1 MSSLHVYIVLYVL
14 FRSRLRA
21 VSLFFRFNGGSA
33 REHKRR
39 AAEPRDERN
48 QGGASP
54 VWRLQSRAWSFSCL
68 AQHVGISLRECFT
81 RSSLFLSKSIKIII
95 VCLVYSIFYFS
106 VIPYLNQIRQ
116 SIKLMPVSNRETI
129 FLELDHISGW
139 LAFPPVKFKQQTI
152 TKQLVK
158 NNSHTSASPPQISFC
173 GETSVGVTKCRLFSQ
188 ATRGGRKGGPK
199 TAKPYRNT
207 P

>member
-1 MSSLHVYIVLYVL
+1 MSLLSSITQWCQVYTCISFSTSFSGLDSEQSPSL
-14 FRSRLRA
+14 FRFS
-21 VSLFFRFNGGSA
+21 GGSA
-33 REHKRR
+33 REHKRQ
-39 AAEPRDERN
+39 AAEPQDERN

-54 VWRLQSRAWSFSCL
+54 VSCLQSRAWSFSCL
-68 AQHVGISLRECFT
+68 AQHVGISLRECFI

-116 SIKLMPVSNRETI
+116 SIKLMNVSNCETI

-152 TKQLVK
+152 TGNMQAKYASRSK
-158 NNSHTSASPPQISFC
+158 NRHCEEGDAQMKEHHLPA
-173 GETSVGVTKCRLFSQ
+173 G
-188 ATRGGRKGGPK
+188 
-199 TAKPYRNT
+199 
-207 P
+207 

>member
-1 MSSLHVYIVLYVL
+1 MVSSLHVYIVLYVL

-116 SIKLMPVSNRETI
+116 SIKLMNVSNCETI

-152 TKQLVK
+152 TGNMQAKYASRSK
-158 NNSHTSASPPQISFC
+158 NRHCEEGDAQMKEHHLPA
-173 GETSVGVTKCRLFSQ
+173 G
-188 ATRGGRKGGPK
+188 
-199 TAKPYRNT
+199 
-207 P
+207 